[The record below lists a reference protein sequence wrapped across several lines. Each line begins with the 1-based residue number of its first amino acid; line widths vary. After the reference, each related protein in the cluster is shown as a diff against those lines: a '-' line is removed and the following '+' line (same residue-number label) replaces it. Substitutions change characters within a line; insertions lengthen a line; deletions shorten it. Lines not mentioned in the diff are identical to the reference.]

1 MFTSITI
8 CYDKINDIGYCS
20 FLLIIHILFFGESLR
35 GIRLLWR
42 EVSFLQE
49 LTLFCTLP
57 LFFSFF
63 RHFHQTK
70 TLRGS
75 MSGSTEFLLYVT
87 VYRLSVLAIG
97 ALSIYLGFRLFNR
110 PAELARSGL
119 GTASAEV
126 ESKLFTV
133 RLSDFWPGAY
143 FALFGTILIGI
154 MLWQGPP
161 EMKTE
166 EVHEK
171 TAAGE
176 KTTSTV
182 AVRRD
187 GNIRLDGPLR
197 QERSEST
204 VVLDQEWETLEK
216 SGVIQADSA
225 VHLANIARAW
235 QKEGRIGEALA
246 MARLAYLYGPEIDK
260 VAHLSLFADLLE
272 VNGKTQDAVEAR
284 DELEKLRQK
293 TGGK

>member
-1 MFTSITI
+1 
-8 CYDKINDIGYCS
+8 
-20 FLLIIHILFFGESLR
+20 
-35 GIRLLWR
+35 
-42 EVSFLQE
+42 LQE

-75 MSGSTEFLLYVT
+75 MSGSTEFLL
-87 VYRLSVLAIG
+87 YRLSVLAIG

-126 ESKLFTV
+126 ESKLFTL

-171 TAAGE
+171 TAEGE
-176 KTTSTV
+176 KTGSPCKTV
-182 AVRRD
+182 QVIKNHSFKMGAV
-187 GNIRLDGPLR
+187 IRSR
-197 QERSEST
+197 QVRGADVKPIT
-204 VVLDQEWETLEK
+204 IAGVL
-216 SGVIQADSA
+216 
-225 VHLANIARAW
+225 
-235 QKEGRIGEALA
+235 
-246 MARLAYLYGPEIDK
+246 
-260 VAHLSLFADLLE
+260 
-272 VNGKTQDAVEAR
+272 
-284 DELEKLRQK
+284 
-293 TGGK
+293 